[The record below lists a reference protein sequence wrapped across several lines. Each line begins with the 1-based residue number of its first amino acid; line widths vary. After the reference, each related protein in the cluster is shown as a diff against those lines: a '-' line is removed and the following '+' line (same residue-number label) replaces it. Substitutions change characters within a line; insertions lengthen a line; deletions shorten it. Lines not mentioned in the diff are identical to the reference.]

1 MSNITT
7 NDRAFFALPL
17 IDKISAIIFT
27 QYNLSES
34 RAVRQMAEAQAPSI
48 LTAGV
53 ILLHS
58 MKHPVAG
65 LEEVFDLLDEGYEQW
80 RLDIMRCDDDLGD
93 PTPEEFLKMVL
104 EKVYDSAFYEN
115 AVISAEWWNENRPL
129 LGYGS

>member
-17 IDKISAIIFT
+17 IDKMSAIIFT

-34 RAVRQMAEAQAPSI
+34 RAVRQMAEAQAPAI

-65 LEEVFDLLDEGYEQW
+65 LEGAFDLLDEGYEAW
-80 RLDIMRCDDDLGD
+80 RLSIMRYADDWGD
-93 PTPEEFLKMVL
+93 PTPEEFMRRVL
-104 EKVYDSAFYEN
+104 EQVYESAFYEN

-129 LGYGS
+129 MGYGS